1 MRRVLFLILFVAIV
15 SPPVIHSGV
24 GRQESSPKSTS
35 RAAAVSAGMLD
46 VTLVRRQ
53 ADQDLEIDAGPSAPA
68 AQSTADDAES
78 FDAESLLVE
87 QIEGQL
93 DGSFG
98 VDEITATS
106 GWVQATGVT
115 EWMGPLA
122 PVALS
127 PFFGVTCLSGLA
139 LWGPSWATDNPMLG
153 TTGALRSEVIF
164 TIFLLLTILTS
175 VPRFT
180 KVSKP
185 FAQAVD
191 RIEAYA
197 VIVILLVIKGSAMM
211 ESPPDEPIAMVQLGV
226 VSFTV
231 DALLAIAM
239 IVNVLVINSVKFFFE
254 FLVWLTPVPFLD
266 AVFEVCNKTLCAML
280 MAIYAFSPTLATLIN
295 LAFFLVAAIL
305 FRWVSRRVRFYRT
318 MLLDPVLAKV
328 WPGYAKP
335 RHAELIVFNRDE
347 FGPFPAKSRLRLRR
361 SGTEA
366 DGWNLREANW
376 WMPAHECT
384 LPVEARVQVSRGW
397 IMNALEACDSDT
409 GKENVFTFSRRYNLE
424 TLQSLLDDL
433 GIPLAESTVEKN
445 QNELKLEF
453 S

>member
-1 MRRVLFLILFVAIV
+1 
-15 SPPVIHSGV
+15 
-24 GRQESSPKSTS
+24 
-35 RAAAVSAGMLD
+35 
-46 VTLVRRQ
+46 
-53 ADQDLEIDAGPSAPA
+53 
-68 AQSTADDAES
+68 
-78 FDAESLLVE
+78 
-87 QIEGQL
+87 
-93 DGSFG
+93 
-98 VDEITATS
+98 
-106 GWVQATGVT
+106 
-115 EWMGPLA
+115 
-122 PVALS
+122 
-127 PFFGVTCLSGLA
+127 
-139 LWGPSWATDNPMLG
+139 MLG

-211 ESPPDEPIAMVQLGV
+211 ESTPEEPIAMVQLGV

-231 DALLAIAM
+231 DTLLALAM

-266 AVFEVCNKTLCAML
+266 AVFEVCNKTLCAIL

-328 WPGYAKP
+328 WPGYGKP
-335 RHAELIVFNRDE
+335 RHTELIVFNRDE

-361 SGTEA
+361 CEDAG
-366 DGWNLREANW
+366 DGWSLREANW

-384 LPVEARVQVSRGW
+384 LPAETRVQVSRGW
-397 IMNALEACDSDT
+397 IMNAVEASDSET
-409 GKENVFTFSRRYNLE
+409 SKENVFTFSRRYNLE

-433 GIPLAESTVEKN
+433 GMPLAESTVEKN
-445 QNELKLEF
+445 QKELQIEF
-453 S
+453 G